1 MTVAY
6 LSGLINILLFQDQI
20 IYISADET
28 IM

>member
-20 IYISADET
+20 IYMSADET